1 MLQQFDTVIVL
12 SQKTNRNGILADR
25 TRERTEKGIEIF
37 KDGIVKTIT
46 LSGGYER
53 LVDLEIPTHA
63 EAMKKFAIEKGV
75 PESKIIIEEKSLD
88 TVGQA
93 IFTKRYLA
101 IPQKWK
107 KIIVISSDYHIERV
121 RAIFEFVYGKNFKI
135 SFVTTPTE
143 GDRTKIRAKEK
154 ESLQSFYETFKDV
167 NPWDDKKIF
176 ETLFAKH
183 PYYKN
188 LQSDK
193 F

>member
-25 TRERTEKGIEIF
+25 TRERTEKDIEIF
-37 KDGIVKTIT
+37 KDGIVKSIT

-143 GDRTKIRAKEK
+143 GDGTKIRAKEK